1 MMKHDEKSLP
11 VRKNISV
18 LGSNRMNKNISAL
31 GSRPVRNRASLF
43 GSNLAMLTP
52 SYLAEKLRASRTTSR
67 SRRTTLGSEDGSISV
82 VVIGLFVITVAS
94 LMVMT
99 DVSALIVAK
108 RSLVQATEAAAQ
120 RGVHTLDK
128 SEYYQGKANM
138 FTAPMALAT
147 NREHPSI
154 PIDCTRGGVEVL
166 LELNSWSNDESDMKW
181 QQLKG
186 IQLTDFSCDGASLEI
201 STRSEMKLPFKL
213 PFTSTDSVFLTAT
226 AGTTNKVQE
235 GFYLFGIRVH

>member
-1 MMKHDEKSLP
+1 MRKS
-11 VRKNISV
+11 ISV
-18 LGSNRMNKNISAL
+18 RGFNRL
-31 GSRPVRNRASLF
+31 SLTARVMF
-43 GSNLAMLTP
+43 KRFKD
-52 SYLAEKLRASRTTSR
+52 ER
-67 SRRTTLGSEDGSISV
+67 GSISV
-82 VVIGLFVITVAS
+82 VTIGLFVITVAS

-128 SEYYQGKANM
+128 SEYYQGKGNM
-138 FTAPMALAT
+138 FTSPMAIAT
-147 NREHPSI
+147 QREHPVI
-154 PIDCTRGGVEVL
+154 PIDCSRGGFEVL

-186 IQLTDFSCDGASLEI
+186 IQLTSFSCDGASLEI
-201 STRSEMKLPFKL
+201 STRSEMKLPFKV
-213 PFTSTDSVFLTAT
+213 PFTTTDSVFLTAT

-235 GFYLFGIRVH
+235 GFYLFGFRLH

>member
-1 MMKHDEKSLP
+1 MMKHKERFRPVPKS
-11 VRKNISV
+11 ISV
-18 LGSNRMNKNISAL
+18 L
-31 GSRPVRNRASLF
+31 GSRPVRNRVSLF

-52 SYLAEKLRASRTTSR
+52 SYLAGKLRTPRTTSR
-67 SRRTTLGSEDGSISV
+67 SRRSTFGSDDGSISV

-186 IQLTDFSCDGASLEI
+186 IQLTNFSCDGVSLEI
-201 STRSEMKLPFKL
+201 STRAEMKLPFKV
-213 PFTSTDSVFLTAT
+213 PFTTTDSVFLTAT

-235 GFYLFGIRVH
+235 GFYLFGIRIH

>member
-1 MMKHDEKSLP
+1 
-11 VRKNISV
+11 
-18 LGSNRMNKNISAL
+18 MNKNISAL
-31 GSRPVRNRASLF
+31 GSRPVRNRVSLF

-52 SYLAEKLRASRTTSR
+52 SYLAGKLRASRTTSR

-138 FTAPMALAT
+138 FTVPMALAT

-226 AGTTNKVQE
+226 SGTTNKVQE

>member
-1 MMKHDEKSLP
+1 MRKS
-11 VRKNISV
+11 ISV
-18 LGSNRMNKNISAL
+18 PGSKWPSRELFLGF
-31 GSRPVRNRASLF
+31 VRR
-43 GSNLAMLTP
+43 
-52 SYLAEKLRASRTTSR
+52 KLVSDA
-67 SRRTTLGSEDGSISV
+67 GSISV
-82 VVIGLFVITVAS
+82 VVIGLFIITVTS

-138 FTAPMALAT
+138 FTAPIAVAT
-147 NREHPSI
+147 HRAHPVI
-154 PIDCTRGGVEVL
+154 PIDCSRGGVEVL

-186 IQLTDFSCDGASLEI
+186 IQLTSFSCDGASLEI
-201 STRSEMKLPFKL
+201 STRSEMQLPFKV
-213 PFTSTDSVFLTAT
+213 PFTTTNSVSLTAS

-235 GFYLFGIRVH
+235 GFYLFGFRIH